1 MPLME
6 TAQAFIIVIGFLV
19 KLAGFGIFIIGLVT
33 VWNWLRKN
41 VAFFTFSENDDESE
55 DMTYDPDW
63 YR

>member
-41 VAFFTFSENDDESE
+41 VAFFTFSENDDEE
-55 DMTYDPDW
+55 LTYDPDW